1 MVKTRVL
8 PATLCLAA
16 LALASTS
23 LFAQDNKVA
32 PLVTIVEGSPIIHK
46 AEAPPPGVIKLYSN
60 LGTGSDVYY
69 SSEGWTIS
77 GLESIIGAQQ
87 AIGLAYTPSA
97 DSTVEGVQ
105 VGVGYVTGANT
116 VAVAIFSDEN
126 DAPGKPLKVWNP
138 INLPTFGT
146 CCTLVTVKDAA
157 GIKVAAGTQYWL
169 VVGTD
174 TESETTW
181 DAWNFSYNQVSGTI
195 SVYTS
200 GSGVWTTQTT
210 TLPAA
215 AIYGTIP

>member
-32 PLVTIVEGSPIIHK
+32 PPVTIVEGSPIIHK

-97 DSTVEGVQ
+97 DSTIEGVQ

>member
-32 PLVTIVEGSPIIHK
+32 PPVTIVEGSPIIHK
-46 AEAPPPGVIKLYSN
+46 AEAPPPGAKVLYSN

-77 GLESIIGAQQ
+77 GPDSVIGTQYA
-87 AIGLAYTPSA
+87 AALAYTPSA
-97 DSTVEGVQ
+97 DSTIEGAQ
-105 VGVGYVTGANT
+105 VGVGYVTGADT

-126 DAPGKPLKVWNP
+126 GAPGKPLKVWNP
-138 INLPTFGT
+138 VNLPTFGT

-174 TESETTW
+174 AASETSW
-181 DAWNFSYNQVSGTI
+181 DAWNFNYNQVSGTM
-195 SVYTS
+195 SFYSTS
-200 GSGVWTTQTT
+200 NGSWSTQNT
-210 TLPAA
+210 TLGAA
-215 AIYGTIP
+215 AIYGSTP

>member
-32 PLVTIVEGSPIIHK
+32 PPVTIVEGSPIIHK

-97 DSTVEGVQ
+97 DSTIEGVQ

-215 AIYGTIP
+215 AIYGSTP